1 MGERVLAGVPA
12 SPGTAVG
19 AVQRWDMGADDFA
32 VVDPNDRAKAVAVA
46 FAALDA
52 ASAQV
57 AELAERLRRAG
68 HADEADI
75 VDTGALMGVDPA
87 LRSSVEA
94 AILRRGMSPSA
105 AIKVEIE
112 AAATMLDAISDPL
125 LAARAADVRSL
136 GRRAARLTRVEA
148 AAPADVAAPCEVI
161 LIAAD
166 LGPADIPELAEG
178 VRGVALAGGGVTS
191 HAAIVA
197 RSLGLPMVVGLG
209 PAVLELVDG
218 ELLIVD
224 GDRGVAVASPQPP
237 MITGA
242 RQQDSQRRAATHRAA
257 ADGSLPAVTRDGRHV
272 RVLANASSLL
282 EVRVAL
288 RAGAEGVGLL
298 RTELAFLDALRWP
311 TREQHAGA
319 LRPVLA
325 QLSGRTATVRIL
337 DFGGDK
343 TPPFLEGSHGRGVEL
358 LLQAPEALAAQ
369 LNAILDTGAATE
381 LRVLVPMVTEPAQVR
396 AVRAALDAAAMA
408 RDRQQQVVLGAM
420 VEVPAAAVMADHL
433 AAEVGLLSIGTND
446 LTSFQLGL
454 ERGRPGRAPVHHPA
468 VLRLIAST
476 IEAAH
481 AAGIAVEVCG
491 EAASDPL
498 VMPLLV
504 GLAVSELSVGAA
516 AVGRVRQWIRRL
528 DFAATEH
535 AAKQALEAESAEE
548 VEAML
553 PSLTRLLD
561 DAV

>member
-1 MGERVLAGVPA
+1 MGERVLAGVAA

-19 AVQRWDMGADDFA
+19 AVQRWDVGTDDFA
-32 VVDPNDRAKAVAVA
+32 VVDPKDRVEAVALA

-57 AELAERLRRAG
+57 GELAEQLRRAG

-87 LRSSVEA
+87 LRSAVEA

-105 AIKVEIE
+105 AICAEIE
-112 AAATMLDAISDPL
+112 SAATVLDAIADPL

-148 AAPADVAAPCEVI
+148 AAPADSPAHCEVV
-161 LIAAD
+161 LTAAD
-166 LGPADIPELAEG
+166 LGPADILELAEG
-178 VRGVALAGGGVTS
+178 VTGLALAGGGVTS

-209 PAVLELVDG
+209 PALLELADG

-224 GDRGVAVASPQPP
+224 GDRGVAVASPETPL
-237 MITGA
+237 ITGA
-242 RQQDSQRRAATHRAA
+242 RQQDSQRRGATDRAA
-257 ADGSLPAVTRDGRHV
+257 ADGALPAVTRDGRHV
-272 RVLANASSLL
+272 RVLANASSQL
-282 EVRVAL
+282 EVEVAL

-311 TREQHAGA
+311 TREQHVGA

-343 TPPFLEGSHGRGVEL
+343 TPPFLKGSRGRGVEL
-358 LLQAPEALAAQ
+358 LLEASEALAAQ
-369 LNAILDTGAATE
+369 LNAILDTGAATD
-381 LRVLVPMVTEPAQVR
+381 LRLLVPMVTEPAQVR
-396 AVRAALDAAAMA
+396 AVRAALDAAAIA
-408 RDRQQQVVLGAM
+408 RDRQQHVVLGAM

-454 ERGRPGRAPVHHPA
+454 ERGLSGRAPVHHPA

-476 IEAAH
+476 VDAARG
-481 AAGIAVEVCG
+481 AGIAVEVCG

-498 VMPLLV
+498 VVPLLV
-504 GLAVSELSVGAA
+504 GLAVNELSVGAA

-535 AAKQALEAESAEE
+535 VAKQALEAESAEE